1 MAVGRAQQHDIRYGK
16 RGTDKVTLTLTLTL
30 PLTLTPTLT
39 PPLTRQGGRASSG
52 GSHPEQPTFRRGVQ
66 PRRTRVR
73 ARVHTHRVRAAGSV
87 RSLRLSLTLGLT
99 MRLTLTRALRWT
111 RLRWWRG
118 ASRP

>member
-16 RGTDKVTLTLTLTL
+16 RGTDKVTLTLTLALTPTL
-30 PLTLTPTLT
+30 TLALTPTLT

-66 PRRTRVR
+66 PRRTRVG

-87 RSLRLSLTLGLT
+87 RSQ
-99 MRLTLTRALRWT
+99 AK
-111 RLRWWRG
+111 
-118 ASRP
+118 A

>member
-16 RGTDKVTLTLTLTL
+16 RGTDKVTLTLTLALTPTL
-30 PLTLTPTLT
+30 TLALTPTLT

-66 PRRTRVR
+66 PRRTRGR

-87 RSLRLSLTLGLT
+87 RSQ
-99 MRLTLTRALRWT
+99 AK
-111 RLRWWRG
+111 
-118 ASRP
+118 A